1 MNKVLI
7 LTDFSKNSWNA
18 LFTGLKLYENSESVF
33 FVLHCFEP
41 KFDKVLGDKSRE
53 RFAVIY
59 ESLSKNSE
67 RQLSEIEEYLSK
79 NHLNK
84 KHKFQ
89 TFSIGEDI
97 LSALENFTRENE
109 IDLIVMGARGSSRSR
124 GVFMGSNAVKVV
136 RKFKKCPILVVP
148 EDHDFKALKRIL
160 FPTDFSHK
168 YDKEQMSFLLR
179 LAEQRNSEIHV
190 FQASEAL
197 QLSQSQKLNKQALQ
211 SFFRTITLL
220 FHTTEM
226 KVDIK
231 EAINRG
237 VKDIKADMI
246 ALIFYSHTIL
256 EKLTREP
263 VVKKMVFNSPVPLLV
278 LPE

>member
-211 SFFRTITLL
+211 SFFSSVTLQ